1 MKPEAIVY
9 TSNTGYTAEYARMLG
24 ESTGLPV
31 YDLNAA
37 AAQLK
42 PGTEILYL
50 GWLMAGAVK
59 GYKAAAK
66 RYRVC
71 AVCGVCMGA
80 TGSQLEEVRKA
91 NALPQDM
98 PLFTLQGGFDL
109 SRLHGVYR
117 FMMVVM
123 GRVVGKRLAKK
134 ADRTAEEEQMLQLF
148 TKGGSCVSK
157 EHLAGVLAWLA
168 AAEPA

>member
-37 AAQLK
+37 AVQLK

-91 NALPQDM
+91 NALP
-98 PLFTLQGGFDL
+98 
-109 SRLHGVYR
+109 
-117 FMMVVM
+117 
-123 GRVVGKRLAKK
+123 
-134 ADRTAEEEQMLQLF
+134 
-148 TKGGSCVSK
+148 
-157 EHLAGVLAWLA
+157 
-168 AAEPA
+168 

>member
-71 AVCGVCMGA
+71 AVCGV
-80 TGSQLEEVRKA
+80 
-91 NALPQDM
+91 
-98 PLFTLQGGFDL
+98 
-109 SRLHGVYR
+109 
-117 FMMVVM
+117 
-123 GRVVGKRLAKK
+123 
-134 ADRTAEEEQMLQLF
+134 
-148 TKGGSCVSK
+148 
-157 EHLAGVLAWLA
+157 
-168 AAEPA
+168 